1 MKSLCWMLLAFLA
14 GSISALA
21 GSVQVTEQGT
31 LVKDGFHNAFPSI
44 VEFDGAWYMSHRR
57 ATGHRRRDGMI
68 PVYQSKDK
76 GRSWQEVAV
85 FRKESFD
92 LRDPRL
98 AVVNKQLVVYAG
110 FTFIEPDGSSRHGVF
125 AFRSRDGKKFEEFKV
140 TGLANSS
147 FFWGCIPYKGG
158 YVATAYRRINNDKE
172 MQASLYRSQDGAN
185 WQMFVTFPA
194 ENGNEVSMATDKKG
208 ELHCVIRRGIP
219 GDKPLYCQ
227 VSENGKITQNI
238 ELAEPL
244 QGIMLYNIGDD
255 FLLCARHW
263 KWKNPQTFKG
273 RLKVR
278 NDMFIMDKTGKL
290 TFQQT
295 LRSAGDCSYS
305 FCVPETNNEF
315 YIVYY
320 SQHDYMERFRK
331 EKNANPLTDKRPA
344 DICFARVKYS
354 SKK

>member
-1 MKSLCWMLLAFLA
+1 MKNLCWMLLAFLA
-14 GSISALA
+14 GSISVLA
-21 GSVQVTEQGT
+21 GSVQVIEQGT

-57 ATGHRRRDGMI
+57 ATGHRRRDGVI
-68 PVYQSKDK
+68 PVYKSVDK
-76 GRSWQEVAV
+76 GRTWQEVAL

-98 AVVNKQLVVYAG
+98 AIVNKQLVVYAG
-110 FTFIEPDGSSRHGVF
+110 FTFIEKDKSSRHGVF

-140 TGLANSS
+140 AGLADSS

-172 MQASLYRSQDGAN
+172 MQASLYRSKDGAN
-185 WQMFVTFPA
+185 WQVFVTFPA
-194 ENGNEVSMATDKKG
+194 ENGNEVSMATDKTG

-244 QGIMLYNIGDD
+244 QGIMLYNIGDE
-255 FLLCARHW
+255 FLVCGRHW
-263 KWKNPQTFKG
+263 RWKNPQTFKG

-295 LRSAGDCSYS
+295 LRSEGDCSYS
-305 FCVPETNNEF
+305 FCVEEKAGEF

-331 EKNANPLTDKRPA
+331 EKNAKPLTDKRPA

-354 SKK
+354 TKK